1 MNNNPEYWPNI
12 IDRLNTPFDHI
23 ERIVL
28 QDFSDLMFSDGS
40 NLFKD
45 GLTFEADG
53 KGGFKGFQVDA
64 GDDWC
69 GTTRNFKKF
78 NDTLSIGLNEPLGGF
93 FVDSFT
99 YTPFVDYSQ
108 VGDEI

>member
-28 QDFSDLMFSDGS
+28 QDFSGLMFSSDF

-45 GLTFEADG
+45 GLTFYPDNR
-53 KGGFKGFQVDA
+53 GGFKGFSVA
-64 GDDWC
+64 EGSTWC
-69 GTTRNFKKF
+69 GLKNVGGQFAEF
-78 NDTLSIGLNEPLGGF
+78 NN
-93 FVDSFT
+93 
-99 YTPFVDYSQ
+99 
-108 VGDEI
+108 